1 MRAIEIYNSFCGYSP
16 EAHRWAIEY
25 GCAICSGTD
34 AHNPLFLDIDY
45 LHGKHRPVTL
55 IFARERTS
63 ESVREALDNRRTAVL
78 AEERLYG
85 SEELLGGVFDAMF
98 EISDIRYAP
107 KKVTLTVVNRSS
119 VPLVLKKAAGSEK
132 DSLSAR
138 YDHISVRAHDHRDLR
153 TRQQETHR
161 SRTLR
166 K

>member
-107 KKVTLTVVNRSS
+107 KR
-119 VPLVLKKAAGSEK
+119 
-132 DSLSAR
+132 
-138 YDHISVRAHDHRDLR
+138 
-153 TRQQETHR
+153 
-161 SRTLR
+161 
-166 K
+166 